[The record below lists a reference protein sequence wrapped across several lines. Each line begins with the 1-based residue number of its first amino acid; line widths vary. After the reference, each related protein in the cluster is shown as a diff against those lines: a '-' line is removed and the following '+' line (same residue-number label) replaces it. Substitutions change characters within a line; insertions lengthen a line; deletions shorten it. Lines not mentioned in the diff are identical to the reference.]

1 MTVQELVTRW
11 PLSPAFG
18 SAAAV
23 ESGES
28 WNGVA
33 GPREWAFLL
42 LSLAGLLWALPPLT
56 WPLYAV
62 TFVAV
67 YAVGVSGLR
76 RSLRLVLV
84 LALLVGFLALERA
97 LPRPQVP
104 LVLWSGRTIRAFFL
118 LRAIDFVLTRPRR
131 ELSARPAH
139 RVFQFL
145 LFVTFFPCLFAGPVV
160 LFNDFYR
167 AYRPGSFAARSALLR
182 NTGTIA
188 WGALKFYALGPVV
201 QRAVE
206 NLHLWAYE
214 GGGPAGLGPRA
225 LMWGFMTLQVVDT
238 FVRFSGFS
246 DMAVGVSRLLGF
258 QLYDNFDRPLLATS
272 PLRFWQGWHVSA
284 YRWLM
289 THVFYPSWEH
299 RQVLLKIQTTF
310 LASVAWHFSIAQR
323 HDADAA
329 VQLLCAGALYG
340 FGVWAVAAVGRRR
353 AAGTAPME
361 RGPASRLLRRIAA
374 TAATFVFI
382 SFVHLVFRAGLS
394 GRPLHSTWSDLTVLL
409 GPTVEAEPAGTYL
422 DRDRVD
428 EMIPNLEVEDMDGRR
443 VRLAQLMG
451 PRGLVVAMRD
461 VSCPVAKRYGP
472 RLARLE
478 TAYTPR
484 GVAFAFLNPTRH
496 DTRQQMQDEIR
507 AFGFKGRYLPDAEGR
522 LAQALAARTTT
533 EVFVLDAKRTLVYR
547 GAVDDQYGIDYTKTE
562 PGRPMLAMALDDL
575 VAGRPIHT
583 RATRAPGCE
592 LGLAP
597 ALPTGGERVTY
608 HRQVSRIVQAHCLEC
623 HHVGG
628 AGPFAL
634 DSYGAVAGRAAVV
647 RRVLQDG
654 FMPPWFAAPGS
665 GPWTNDRS
673 LSAWERR
680 TLFRWLD
687 SGMPEGD
694 PADSPL
700 PRKYESGW
708 TIGTPDLV
716 VELPKVQEV
725 PAEGFLKYRYDA
737 VDLDFPEDRW
747 VQAVEILPGA
757 RSNVHHVIVF
767 LEPRERGTVA
777 ALLDR
782 LTALGSK
789 AGSRRALES
798 HFAIYGPGTP
808 GNVFPAGTA
817 KRLPAKTRLLFQLHY
832 VATGV
837 PAVDRTRLGIV
848 FAKEPP
854 GRELQTASAFNDEF
868 VIPAGAPNYEV
879 KGTYEFQEPGQLL
892 WFGPHMHLRGKAFR
906 YELVS
911 PAGTR
916 TPLLDVPRFGFNWQ
930 IGYELAR
937 PIPVAAGTRLV
948 ATGWF
953 DNSAQNPANPD
964 PTRAVPFGMQ
974 STDEMMIGYFNWIPD
989 APVRAARASR

>member
-1 MTVQELVTRW
+1 MTVPELVARL
-11 PLSPAFG
+11 PLSFTP
-18 SAAAV
+18 SQAAAV
-23 ESGES
+23 EEGRS
-28 WNGVA
+28 WDGVA
-33 GPREWAFLL
+33 GPREWVFLAA
-42 LSLAGLLWALPPLT
+42 SLAGLLWSLPPLA

-62 TFVAV
+62 AFAAV
-67 YAVGVSGLR
+67 YAVGVSPLR

-97 LPRPQVP
+97 LPRPDVP
-104 LVLWSGRTIRAFFL
+104 FVLWSGRTIRAFFL

-131 ELSARPAH
+131 ELSARPGH
-139 RVFQFL
+139 RLFQFL
-145 LFVTFFPCLFAGPVV
+145 LFVTFLPCLFAGPVV

-182 NTGTIA
+182 NLGTIG
-188 WGALKFYALGPVV
+188 WGALKFCALGPIV

-214 GGGPAGLGPRA
+214 GGGPAGMGARS
-225 LMWGFMTLQVVDT
+225 LMWGFMFLQVVDT
-238 FVRFSGFS
+238 FVRFSGFT
-246 DMAVGVSRLLGF
+246 DMAIGVSRLLGF
-258 QLYDNFDRPLLATS
+258 QLYDNFSRPLLATS
-272 PLRFWQGWHVSA
+272 PLRFWQSWHISA

-289 THVFYPSWEH
+289 THVFYPSWGH
-299 RQVLLKIQTTF
+299 TQILLKIQTTF
-310 LASVAWHFSIAQR
+310 LASVAWHFSIAQKQNP
-323 HDADAA
+323 DAA
-329 VQLLCAGALYG
+329 IQLLGAGALYG
-340 FGVWAVAAVGRRR
+340 LGVWVVAVAGRR
-353 AAGTAPME
+353 AAAAPAE
-361 RGPASRLLRRIAA
+361 RPQASRFARRVAA

-382 SFVHLVFRAGLS
+382 SIVHLVFRAGLS
-394 GRPLHSTWSDLTVLL
+394 GRSLRSTGSDLALL
-409 GPTVEAEPAGTYL
+409 FGPTVEVEPAAAQI
-422 DRDRVD
+422 DRDRVN
-428 EMIPNLEVEDMDGRR
+428 EMIPNLEVLDIDGRR
-443 VRLAQLMG
+443 VRLDQLTG
-451 PRGLVVAMRD
+451 ARGLVIAVRD

-478 TAYTPR
+478 AAYAPQ

-496 DTRQQMQDEIR
+496 DTRPQMLDEVR
-507 AFGFKGRYLPDAEGR
+507 TFGFKGRYLPDAQGR

-562 PGRPMLAMALDDL
+562 AGRPLLAAALDDL
-575 VAGRPIHT
+575 VAGRRIRNP
-583 RATRAPGCE
+583 ATRAPGCE
-592 LGLAP
+592 LGIAP
-597 ALPTGGERVTY
+597 AAPTGAERVTY

-628 AGPFAL
+628 AGPFPL
-634 DSYGAVAGRAAVV
+634 DSYEALAGRAATV

-654 FMPPWFAAPGS
+654 FMPPWFAAPGG
-665 GPWTNDRS
+665 GPWTNDPS

-687 SGMPEGD
+687 AGLPAGD
-694 PADSPL
+694 PVDSPL

-716 VELPKVQEV
+716 VELPKAQEV
-725 PAEGFLKYRYDA
+725 PAEGFLKYRFDA

-757 RSNVHHVIVF
+757 RGNVHHVIVF
-767 LEPRERGTVA
+767 LEPRDRGTIP

-782 LTALGSK
+782 LAALGSK

-808 GNVFPAGTA
+808 ANVFPPGTA

-854 GRELQTASAFNDEF
+854 RQELQTASAFNDEF
-868 VIPAGAPNYEV
+868 AIPAGAPNYEV
-879 KGTYEFQEPGQLL
+879 KGSYEFQEPGQLL

-911 PAGTR
+911 PAGAR
-916 TPLLDVPRFGFNWQ
+916 TLLLDVPRFGFNWQ

-937 PIPVAAGTRLV
+937 PIRVVPGTRLV

-964 PTRAVPFGMQ
+964 PTRTVPFGMQ

-989 APVRAARASR
+989 TPVRAARAAP

>member
-11 PLSPAFG
+11 PLS
-18 SAAAV
+18 AAWGPTASV

-62 TFVAV
+62 SFAAV

-76 RSLRLVLV
+76 RSVRLALV
-84 LALLVGFLALERA
+84 LALLAGFLALERA
-97 LPRPQVP
+97 LPRPLVP
-104 LVLWSGRTIRAFFL
+104 LILWSGRTIRAFFL

-131 ELSARPAH
+131 ELSARPGH

-145 LFVTFFPCLFAGPVV
+145 LFVTFLPCLFAGPVV

-182 NTGTIA
+182 NLGTIG
-188 WGALKFYALGPVV
+188 WGALKFYALGPLV

-214 GGGPAGLGPRA
+214 GGGPAGMGARS
-225 LMWGFMTLQVVDT
+225 LMWGFMFLQVVDT
-238 FVRFSGFS
+238 FVRFSGFT
-246 DMAVGVSRLLGF
+246 DIAIGVSRLLGF
-258 QLYDNFDRPLLATS
+258 QLYDNFSRPLLATS
-272 PLRFWQGWHVSA
+272 PLRFWQSWHISA

-323 HDADAA
+323 HDVDTA
-329 VQLLCAGALYG
+329 VQLLGAGALYG
-340 FGVWAVAAVGRRR
+340 FGVWLVAAAGRR
-353 AAGTAPME
+353 AAGRAPAE
-361 RGPASRLLRRIAA
+361 RPRASRVPRRIAA

-394 GRPLHSTWSDLTVLL
+394 GRPWHSTWSDLTVLL
-409 GPTVEAEPAGTYL
+409 GPTVEAEPAGAQV

-428 EMIPNLEVEDMDGRR
+428 EMIPDLEVEDIEGRR

-451 PRGLVVAMRD
+451 PRGLVVAVRD
-461 VSCPVAKRYGP
+461 VGCPVGKRYGP

-478 TAYTPR
+478 AAYAPR

-496 DTRQQMQDEIR
+496 DTRQQMLDEIR
-507 AFGFKGRYLPDAEGR
+507 TFGFQGRYLPDAQGR

-533 EVFVLDAKRTLVYR
+533 EVFVLDSRRTLVYR
-547 GAVDDQYGIDYTKTE
+547 GAVDEQYGIDYTKTE
-562 PGRPMLAMALDDL
+562 AGPPLLAAALDDL
-575 VAGRPIHT
+575 VAGRRIRIP
-583 RATRAPGCE
+583 ATRAPGCE

-597 ALPTGGERVTY
+597 ASSGGAGERVTY

-628 AGPFAL
+628 AGPFPL
-634 DSYGAVAGRAAVV
+634 DSYDAVAGRAATI
-647 RRVLQDG
+647 RRVLRDN
-654 FMPPWFAAPGS
+654 FMPPWFAAPGA
-665 GPWTNDRS
+665 GPWANDPS

-687 SGMPEGD
+687 AGMPAGD
-694 PADSPL
+694 PAESPL

-716 VELPKVQEV
+716 VELPKAQEV
-725 PAEGFLKYRYDA
+725 PAEGFLEYRFDA

-747 VQAVEILPGA
+747 VQAVQVLPGA
-757 RSNVHHVIVF
+757 RTNVHHVIVF
-767 LEPRERGTVA
+767 LEPRDRGSIT

-782 LTALGSK
+782 LVALGSK

-798 HFAIYGPGTP
+798 HFAIYGPGYP
-808 GNVFPAGTA
+808 GIAFPPGTA
-817 KRLPAKTRLLFQLHY
+817 KRLPARTRLLFQLHY

-854 GRELQTASAFNDEF
+854 RHEVQTASAFNDEF
-868 VIPAGAPNYEV
+868 TIPAGAPNHEV
-879 KGTYEFQEPGQLL
+879 EGSYEFPDHGELL

-911 PAGTR
+911 PAGAR
-916 TPLLDVPRFGFNWQ
+916 TVLLDVPRFGFNWQ
-930 IGYELAR
+930 LGYELAR
-937 PIPVAAGTRLV
+937 PIRVDPGTRLV

-953 DNSAQNPANPD
+953 DNSAANPANPD
-964 PTRAVPFGMQ
+964 PTRTVPFGMRT
-974 STDEMMIGYFNWIPD
+974 TDEMMIGYFNWIPD
-989 APVRAARASR
+989 TPVRAARAGP